1 MIDNESH
8 INNNDYYLQYINIY
22 KQIGN
27 TIMYLKLLSLIA
39 LFILSFFAN
48 AQSLLTIE
56 EELGKSLYNDKNLS
70 TNRNQS
76 CATCHSLNIIASKS
90 AAFVDLVNIRQG
102 TPVSLGSIEFATGS
116 LNAPSVAYAKFSP
129 PFHWDEKEGLYIGGQ
144 FWNGRANDLA
154 TQAEKPLLNPV
165 EMAMPNQWAVVSRLK
180 ENPRYVNLFQKVY
193 QLNLNDV
200 PHIKDAQF
208 TQQTPDSVENIY
220 HKLAQAIATFEKSNV
235 FNKFN
240 SKYDFFLVGKTHLSA
255 LEEKGRKLFNGKA
268 GCSACHLSQMETD
281 AHGHITPPLFTDFT
295 YDNIGVPQNLKIPG
309 NPKPNLGL
317 GERPEIR
324 KLDLDKAEW
333 GKHKV
338 MTLRNIAI
346 TPPYAHNGVFATLEQ
361 ITHFYNTRDSLG
373 YVSNNLQGDFGV
385 SGWPKPEV
393 DKNVNHEELGNLGL
407 TPAEEKA
414 VVAFMK
420 TLTDGY
426 PEWGN
431 DPLVPPGTPSP
442 FMDK

>member
-1 MIDNESH
+1 
-8 INNNDYYLQYINIY
+8 
-22 KQIGN
+22 
-27 TIMYLKLLSLIA
+27 
-39 LFILSFFAN
+39 
-48 AQSLLTIE
+48 
-56 EELGKSLYNDKNLS
+56 
-70 TNRNQS
+70 
-76 CATCHSLNIIASKS
+76 
-90 AAFVDLVNIRQG
+90 
-102 TPVSLGSIEFATGS
+102 
-116 LNAPSVAYAKFSP
+116 
-129 PFHWDEKEGLYIGGQ
+129 
-144 FWNGRANDLA
+144 
-154 TQAEKPLLNPV
+154 
-165 EMAMPNQWAVVSRLK
+165 
-180 ENPRYVNLFQKVY
+180 
-193 QLNLNDV
+193 
-200 PHIKDAQF
+200 
-208 TQQTPDSVENIY
+208 
-220 HKLAQAIATFEKSNV
+220 
-235 FNKFN
+235 
-240 SKYDFFLVGKTHLSA
+240 
-255 LEEKGRKLFNGKA
+255 
-268 GCSACHLSQMETD
+268 METD